1 MIHLVCPNP
10 ALDRTLLVEVIEKNI
25 PLRPFEV
32 RDYPGGKS
40 FNVAYALKENGQTD
54 YVIHTILGGAIGR
67 YIEEL
72 NADKG
77 NALKVV
83 QSGQNTRTC
92 NIYVETST
100 GDVVL
105 FYEKGLEL
113 TAELL
118 DQFTKQIEES
128 LQPGDTLVFSGSLM
142 KGMPD
147 DYIQQFI
154 EKFPAVRT
162 IVDTSG
168 AALRAAYE
176 ARPAL
181 IKINNEEL
189 KDIYPELDE
198 HDPEDVLR
206 ILKEVTPHENL
217 IVTLGSKG
225 SLAKIGQRF
234 FRIQSPKKEAK
245 NPIAAGDFYLGL
257 LVKGISQNQEPE
269 IFLKE
274 AAAYATANCLNYFPE
289 VAPEQFAEILAEVQF
304 EELV

>member
-10 ALDRTLLVEVIEKNI
+10 ALDRTLLVEKIEKNI
-25 PLRPFEV
+25 PLRPSEV

-40 FNVAYALKENGQTD
+40 FNVAYALKENGQSD
-54 YVIHTILGGAIGR
+54 YLIHTILGGAIGR

-77 NALKVV
+77 NTLRVV

-92 NIYVETST
+92 NIYVETTT

-113 TAELL
+113 TPELL
-118 DQFTKQIEES
+118 EQFTKQIEES
-128 LQPGDTLVFSGSLM
+128 LTDGDVLVFSGSLM

-147 DYIQQFI
+147 DYIKGFI
-154 EKFPAVRT
+154 ERFLHVQT

-189 KDIYPELDE
+189 KDIYPDLDE
-198 HDPEDVLR
+198 ENPDDILR
-206 ILKEVTPHENL
+206 ILKEVTPHDNL
-217 IVTLGSKG
+217 IVTMGGKG
-225 SLAKIGQRF
+225 SLAKIGERF

-257 LVKGISQNQEPE
+257 LVKGLSQGQAPE

-289 VAPEQFAEILAEVQF
+289 VREDQFQSILEQVLL
-304 EELV
+304 EEL

>member
-10 ALDRTLLVEVIEKNI
+10 ALDRTLLVETIEKNI
-25 PLRPFEV
+25 PLRPSEV

-40 FNVAYALKENGQTD
+40 FNVAYALKENGVTD

-67 YIEEL
+67 YIQEL

-77 NALKVV
+77 NRLQVV
-83 QSGQNTRTC
+83 ENSQNTRTC

-100 GDVVL
+100 GDVAL
-105 FYEKGLEL
+105 FYEKGFEL
-113 TAELL
+113 TPELL
-118 DQFTKQIEES
+118 DRFTTELEAS
-128 LQPGDTLVFSGSLM
+128 LSDGDILVFSGSLM

-147 DYIQQFI
+147 DYIQYFI
-154 EKFPAVRT
+154 EKYPRVQT

-168 AALRAAYE
+168 AALRATYQ

-198 HDPEDVLR
+198 EDPAA
-206 ILKEVTPHENL
+206 ILSILQEKVPHENM

-225 SLAKIGQRF
+225 SLAKIGRQF
-234 FRIQSPKKEAK
+234 FRIRSPKKETK
-245 NPIAAGDFYLGL
+245 NPIASGDFYLGL
-257 LVKGISQNQEPE
+257 LVKGIYQGQDPQVY
-269 IFLKE
+269 LKE

-289 VAPEQFAEILAEVQF
+289 VQPDQFAKILEQVEI
-304 EELV
+304 EELG